1 MGAQRA
7 TPTLSGLTYNLNF
20 GGILTVE
27 FRTRVLVA
35 EDEEF
40 TLNLLREILTDANFE
55 VIAVKSVSDAIK
67 SIESFDPHA
76 VISDL
81 NFGVNAPSG
90 ADLLNFLHE
99 ERPWIGKVILTSH
112 ASPNLALPRGTAL
125 PPNVIYLV
133 KSELQSIASL
143 STAIK
148 DSIAKISETSIIP
161 VLDNQRIVISQTQGE
176 ILRLMAEG
184 YTNQAIATRRGTS
197 LRATEALVQR
207 TFATLGIKSDDE
219 FNPRILA
226 VRMWQEDKVVI
237 K

>member
-133 KSELQSIASL
+133 KSELQSIAAL

-148 DSIAKISETSIIP
+148 DSIAKISETSVIP

-184 YTNQAIATRRGTS
+184 YTNQAIAARRGTS

>member
-1 MGAQRA
+1 MSVGFQA
-7 TPTLSGLTYNLNF
+7 
-20 GGILTVE
+20 
-27 FRTRVLVA
+27 RVLVA

-40 TLNLLREILTDANFE
+40 TLNLLREILTDAKFD
-55 VIAVKSVSDAIK
+55 VIGVKSVTEAIQA
-67 SIESFDPHA
+67 IESFDPHA
-76 VISDL
+76 VITDL
-81 NFGVNAPSG
+81 NFGVNAPTG

-99 ERPWIGKVILTSH
+99 ERPWIGKIILTSH
-112 ASPNLALPRGTAL
+112 ASPNLALPRGTEL

-133 KSELQSIASL
+133 KSELQTIASL
-143 STAIK
+143 SSAIT
-148 DSIAKISETSIIP
+148 DSMSQINASTVIP
-161 VLDNQRIVISQTQGE
+161 VLDNQRIVVSETQGE

-184 YTNQAIATRRGTS
+184 YTNQAIAKRRGTS

-207 TFATLGIKSDDE
+207 TFASLGLKSDDE